1 VSLKPLL
8 ELPVEDAEGVGA
20 ISRYELYA
28 VVAHS
33 GLSPNSGHY
42 YAYARCSAMIEGASD
57 GWDEEGSAA
66 WCLLNDEAVQSS
78 MSFAEVASALSGC
91 DMGLDT
97 AYLLFY
103 RQTSAAAAAA
113 AAAADDGDDS
123 LAGAAVAHAT
133 PHSSALDVLGEDAHF
148 ADVRQQLLQTRASQ
162 AHAMRMDL
170 AACL

>member
-1 VSLKPLL
+1 MSLKPLL

-113 AAAADDGDDS
+113 ADDDGDDS